1 VPETWPSAAHRP
13 RLDAIRK
20 ARAWYS
26 GERLIEDSGTTFWR
40 RGGGKSKEWN
50 EGVSLADDEK
60 VHVPVAAD
68 LALTASDFLF
78 AAGVEYLTDDDQAL
92 MAEADELAGLTALLP
107 LGAEKA
113 SGMGEAYIRLGWD
126 ADRPLATLVDAD
138 RVLPTFRWGRLVRA
152 VVWSDLPDH
161 DSTRWRHLE
170 IYERGVIRHELWRR
184 GRARAIEERLPDG
197 AKITTETDEMETRR
211 PLSDHPETADLEP
224 EVPLP
229 TGMANRLALLYVANA
244 EPRTG
249 RSGGRSDTEGS
260 EGLMAGLD
268 MTISALLRD
277 VDLAK
282 ARILVDENMLT
293 RTGKLKSA
301 FFDTAAR
308 VFAPVGSVGMEGNP
322 IKVVQF
328 DVRARQHLETAGDLL
343 HRIVSA
349 AGYSPDSLSVV
360 QSNLP
365 EAAAARRARERASL
379 RTTERKA
386 ARWRP
391 VIAEAL
397 SSLAVIHADLTDR
410 PLDVAPRVTVTLR
423 SSMAP
428 DFTELATAVA
438 AARGAEIV
446 SDQTAVRELHPTWT
460 KDAVLDEVAKI
471 VAGRVGAAEDVG
483 TAVQRLGLGVK
494 YGVLSVDEARDL
506 LPNLSGTAPADDDV
520 G

>member
-1 VPETWPSAAHRP
+1 VPETWPPAAHRP

-60 VHVPVAAD
+60 VHVPAAAD

-78 AAGVEYLTDDDQAL
+78 AEGVEYLTDDDQAL

-107 LGAEKA
+107 LAAEKA
-113 SGMGEAYIRLGWD
+113 SGMGEVYVRLGWD
-126 ADRPLATLVDAD
+126 ADQPLATLVDAD

-152 VVWSDLPDH
+152 VVWSDLPDR
-161 DSTRWRHLE
+161 DGKRWRHLE
-170 IYERGVIRHELWRR
+170 HHERGVIRHELWLR
-184 GRARAIEERLPDG
+184 GRARATEERQSDG
-197 AKITTETDEMETRR
+197 TTVTTEQDEMETTR
-211 PLSDHPETADLEP
+211 PLTDHPETRDLDP
-224 EVPLP
+224 KVPLP
-229 TGMANRLALLYVANA
+229 EGMANRLALLYVANA

-249 RSGGRSDTEGS
+249 RMGGRSDTEGS

-277 VDLAK
+277 VDLGK
-282 ARILVDENMLT
+282 ARILADENVLT

-301 FFDTAAR
+301 FFDKDAR
-308 VFAPVGSVGMEGNP
+308 VFAPVGSGSMEGGP
-322 IKVVQF
+322 LQSVQF
-328 DVRARQHLETAGDLL
+328 AIRANDHLATAGDLL

-379 RTTERKA
+379 RTTGRKA
-386 ARWRP
+386 PRWRWMA
-391 VIAEAL
+391 AESL
-397 SSLAVIHADLTDR
+397 SSLAVIYGDLTDR

-438 AARGAEIV
+438 AARVAEIV
-446 SDQTAVRELHPTWT
+446 SDQTAVRELHPQWDET
-460 KDAVLDEVAKI
+460 AVLEEVAKI
-471 VAGRVGAAEDVG
+471 VAERAAKAAR
-483 TAVQRLGLGVK
+483 TA
-494 YGVLSVDEARDL
+494 
-506 LPNLSGTAPADDDV
+506 TDDV